1 MSTPFEYKVCQQA
14 EGYLAVD
21 LIGDA
26 GTNEIVFMYQDVCD
40 VAQSNEFDKIL
51 VNAKKLNL
59 DFSMTEFVPLMKQL
73 SPLLSQFKI
82 ARLCNV
88 FEFRQDLIENV
99 SLKENIALKNFKE
112 ESEAVIWLTHA

>member
-14 EGYLAVD
+14 EGYIKVELQ
-21 LIGDA
+21 GNA

-40 VAQSNEFDKIL
+40 VAESNQFNRLLIDATG
-51 VNAKKLNL
+51 VTL
-59 DFSMTEFVPLMKQL
+59 DFPMTEFVPLMKKL
-73 SPLLSQFKI
+73 SFMLEGFKV

-99 SLKENIALKNFKE
+99 SAKAEVILKNFTE
-112 ESEAVIWLTHA
+112 EAEAIDWLRD